1 MTLERPLVPP
11 SGPHLTVL
19 RRRKN
24 WGLLFLSLQI
34 GVWSEIGVCTP
45 NPASTATV
53 STPGFRREDTKSI
66 GGRALAAVPQTGGLC
81 RCLLLLS
88 IYQVKVIALET
99 PDLLT
104 VRDEVRLV
112 WICTESLL
120 FPGRDWG
127 KTSAWTQ
134 SLSGARFTLAWCL
147 VASAWG
153 GRWTQHLGF

>member
-1 MTLERPLVPP
+1 MTLERPLVPS
-11 SGPHLTVL
+11 SGPHLPVPW
-19 RRRKN
+19 RN
-24 WGLLFLSLQI
+24 WDLLLLSLQI
-34 GVWSEIGVCTP
+34 GIWSKVGVCTP
-45 NPASTATV
+45 NLASPASP
-53 STPGFRREDTKSI
+53 SMPGFRREDTKSI
-66 GGRALAAVPQTGGLC
+66 GGRALAAVPQAGGLC

-104 VRDEVRLV
+104 VRDEGRLV
-112 WICTESLL
+112 RICTESLL

-134 SLSGARFTLAWCL
+134 SLSEAVFILVWCL
-147 VASAWG
+147 VALAWG

>member
-1 MTLERPLVPP
+1 M
-11 SGPHLTVL
+11 
-19 RRRKN
+19 
-24 WGLLFLSLQI
+24 
-34 GVWSEIGVCTP
+34 
-45 NPASTATV
+45 
-53 STPGFRREDTKSI
+53 PGFRWEDTKSI

-104 VRDEVRLV
+104 VRDEGRLV
-112 WICTESLL
+112 RICIESLL

-134 SLSGARFTLAWCL
+134 SLSGEVSPR
-147 VASAWG
+147 
-153 GRWTQHLGF
+153 LGVWWHWLGEADGHSI